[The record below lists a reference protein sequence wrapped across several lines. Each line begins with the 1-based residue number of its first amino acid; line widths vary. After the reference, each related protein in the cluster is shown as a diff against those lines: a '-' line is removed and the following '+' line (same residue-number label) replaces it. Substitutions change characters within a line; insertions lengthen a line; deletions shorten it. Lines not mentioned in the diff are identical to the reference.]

1 MLRWSTSFRTRVY
14 VGEDAMTVEDLE
26 EAEKYRRKLAE
37 TTAAAVRK
45 ATEPRLK
52 PKKWPPKRTSP
63 LPELSPAR

>member
-1 MLRWSTSFRTRVY
+1 
-14 VGEDAMTVEDLE
+14 MTVEDLE

-52 PKKWPPKRTSP
+52 PKK
-63 LPELSPAR
+63 